1 MKRIFFFIL
10 IICSF
15 FKIKAQEII
24 VTGGFNMPLAPY
36 ETKDILD
43 RKNGRALNGFNFKID
58 YVFLKQ
64 TKLNF
69 SLNALYF
76 SNQYDIESIENQ
88 YNTVYAKKSKFI
100 SIKPY
105 TGVGFGG
112 SILYYFT
119 PLKNKIKGFSKI
131 TLGQLFV
138 NSPEY
143 SQTDS
148 LEYIKFLSLNS
159 SNIFWNLGAG
169 IDIGV
174 NSNLS
179 IIAYAEYFLSKVDF
193 GSVKASN
200 AAGQIATFPSTKIN
214 EQEFGMLNF
223 NIGLSYKFYNQ
234 TDKLKQRKNTITPS
248 F

>member
-10 IICSF
+10 IISSF
-15 FKIKAQEII
+15 LKLKAQEIM
-24 VTGGFNMPLAPY
+24 VTGGLNMPLAPY
-36 ETKDILD
+36 STKDILD
-43 RKNGRALNGFNFKID
+43 SKNGRALNGFNFKID

-76 SNQYDIESIENQ
+76 SNQYDIESIKDQ
-88 YNTVYAKKSKFI
+88 YNTVFASKSKFL

-105 TGVGFGG
+105 TGIGFGG
-112 SILYYFT
+112 SVLYYFT

-143 SQTDS
+143 SKTDS

-169 IDIGV
+169 VDIGI

-179 IIAYAEYFLSKVDF
+179 IIAYAEYFFSKVDF
-193 GSVKASN
+193 GSTKASN
-200 AAGQIATFPSTKIN
+200 AAGQIATLPSSKIN

-223 NIGLSYKFYNQ
+223 NIGLSYKFYSDNF
-234 TDKLKQRKNTITPS
+234 KPVKKVITPL
-248 F
+248 FD